1 MNKLYTEYAQLYHL
15 MYQSFIDYSAE
26 YQYYQ
31 EILAEFHCK
40 SILEVACG
48 TGQLGRRFVDAGYTH
63 QGLDMSAEMLQVAQE
78 ILPGGTFHQQD
89 MRHIKLADT
98 FDAAL
103 ITARS
108 VSHLLS
114 NPDVIQT
121 FAGIKNVLHPGGI
134 LVFDFIDANTYIP
147 HIQANPSVT
156 HEVNTLEGTFKR
168 ESQYLFNVAK
178 GWQCTWKS
186 SYYQQING
194 AYVPIGTDEDE
205 LRVFTEDEMELLLQL
220 SGLKVIK
227 FLKRPSYA
235 YDTKVVIAQTYFTTD
250 SHR

>member
-15 MYQSFIDYSAE
+15 MYQTFIDYNAE
-26 YQYYQ
+26 YEFYQ
-31 EILAEFHCK
+31 EILAEFRCK

-48 TGQLGRRFVDAGYTH
+48 TGQLGRRLVDAGYVH
-63 QGLDMSAEMLQVAQE
+63 QGLDMSAEMLQVARE
-78 ILPGGTFHQQD
+78 ILPRGTFHQQD
-89 MRHIKLADT
+89 MRHIQLVDA

-134 LVFDFIDANTYIP
+134 VAFDFIDAVTYIP
-147 HIQANPSVT
+147 HIQANPAVT
-156 HEVNTLEGTFKR
+156 HVVDTPEGSFKR

-178 GWQCTWKS
+178 GWQCTWES
-186 SYYQQING
+186 RYFQQVNG
-194 AYVPIGTDEDE
+194 SDVLIGTDEDE
-205 LRVFTEDEMELLLQL
+205 LRAFTEDEMELLLRL
-220 SGLKVIK
+220 AGLKVIK

-235 YDTKVVIAQTYFTTD
+235 YDTKVVIAQ
-250 SHR
+250 R